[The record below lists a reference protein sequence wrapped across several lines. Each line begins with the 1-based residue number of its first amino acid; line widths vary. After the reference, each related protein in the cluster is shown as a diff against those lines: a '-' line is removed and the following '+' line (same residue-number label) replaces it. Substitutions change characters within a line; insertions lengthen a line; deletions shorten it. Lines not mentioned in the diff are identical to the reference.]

1 MESESRSNR
10 STLIEFL
17 ERLMPY
23 DVISFDVFDTAIFRK
38 VDMPNDVFSIMAMES
53 GHGDFM
59 QVRKTAENVAR
70 ERKEHTDG
78 TREVT
83 LAEIYDVMAEDYGI
97 DPMLMEREISLE
109 LELTEANPYIHRL
122 YRELREK
129 GKTVIFISDMYLPQP
144 VIEKILQKN
153 GYTEYQKL
161 YLSNTYKLRK
171 GDGTLQRAVLAEL
184 PDRKIIHIGDSLIG
198 DVDQSRKAGMDALFY
213 EDAREVKV
221 ESQTDNLSGSIY
233 RAVINN
239 CMYNGTWKEN
249 IYYSHGF
256 RVGGI
261 LAVGY
266 CEYINQIAKS
276 KNIDKIL
283 FCSRDCEVLW
293 KLYNRYYK
301 EYENEYIAISRYAVM
316 GIALERYLYDW
327 AERFIFRYIG
337 PDSINGKTS
346 KTVAEVLQE
355 AGVAYLTDCLAEM
368 EIDKNMPAGQLKR
381 GLLKRFVFSH
391 ADMIHRQ
398 NEENVKAAKQYY
410 REVLGGAKNILVVD
424 IGWSGTCITALK
436 YFIETHLPE
445 IECKVF
451 GTLMC
456 TSRVKVLSTH
466 MEKGVISSYIY
477 SPNHNIDLL
486 DFMQGDELSEE
497 ERDYRHLSLEHL
509 FTSDAG
515 TLIRYGFSE
524 KGSIDFERAT
534 AKPENVQEI
543 REIQE
548 GMLTFA
554 EKYQEYRKTCGEDVR
569 ISPYTAFEPLAEAC
583 CNKKYMSCVYGNFL
597 HDSTWKPYEKKRS
610 KKTFGDCFGG
620 W

>member
-1 MESESRSNR
+1 MEMSNRSNR
-10 STLIEFL
+10 TELTEL
-17 ERLMPY
+17 ADKLMPY

-38 VDMPNDVFSIMAMES
+38 VDMPNDVFTIMAMES
-53 GHGDFM
+53 GHGDFI

-70 ERKEHTDG
+70 ERKGHTEG

-83 LAEIYDVMAEDYGI
+83 LEEIYDVMAEDYGI

-221 ESQTDNLSGSIY
+221 ESKTDNLSGSIY

-239 CMYNGTWKEN
+239 CMYNGTWDKS

-256 RVGGI
+256 RIGGI
-261 LAVGY
+261 LAAGY
-266 CEYINQIAKS
+266 CEYINRIAREKE
-276 KNIDKIL
+276 IDKIL

-293 KLYNRYYK
+293 KIYNQHYK
-301 EYENEYIAISRYAVM
+301 EHENEYIAISRYAVM

-355 AGVAYLTDCLAEM
+355 AGVAYLTDHLAEM

-436 YFIETHLPE
+436 YFIETQLPQMPYR
-445 IECKVF
+445 IF

-456 TSRVKVLSTH
+456 TTKGKTLTAS
-466 MEKGVISSYIY
+466 MEKGVISAYIY
-477 SPNHNIDLL
+477 SPYHNRELL
-486 DFMQGDELSEE
+486 DFMLGNELSEE
-497 ERDYRHLSLEHL
+497 ELDYRHLSLEHL
-509 FTSDAG
+509 FTSDSG
-515 TLIRYGFSE
+515 TMIRYGFE
-524 KGSIDFERAT
+524 EDGSIRFERSAVRPGN
-534 AKPENVQEI
+534 AYEI
-543 REIQE
+543 GEMQE
-548 GMLTFA
+548 GMLAFVK
-554 EKYQEYRKTCGEDVR
+554 KYQEYRKAVGEDILV
-569 ISPYTAFEPLAEAC
+569 SPYVAFEPLMDAC
-583 CNKKYMSCVYGNFL
+583 RDRKYMRRVYGEFL
-597 HDSTWKPYEKKRS
+597 HDSSWKPYENNTEQ
-610 KKTFGDCFGG
+610 KTFKDCFAE
-620 W
+620 